1 MYKGIGS
8 ILGNEIERKMM
19 DSRIDEILK
28 ITSLVPTQEMKPT
41 PAPRVLPKTTG
52 KDDEIDYNYAR
63 ENYYNLIERNQDAV
77 EEMLEIAKQS
87 ENARSFEVV
96 GQLIKAGL
104 DANESLMKLHK
115 TKKELSAEK
124 SGPTQVTNALFVGS
138 TAELQK
144 LLKSKLKK
152 TK

>member
-1 MYKGIGS
+1 MKA
-8 ILGNEIERKMM
+8 
-19 DSRIDEILK
+19 DTRIDEILE
-28 ITSLVPTQEMKPT
+28 ITSLVPSSEMKPE
-41 PAPRVLPKTTG
+41 PASRVIPQKNG
-52 KDDEIDYNYAR
+52 KDDDIDYNYAR

-87 ENARSFEVV
+87 EHARSFEVV

-104 DANESLMKLHK
+104 DANEALMKLHK
-115 TKKELSAEK
+115 TKKELNAEN

-144 LLKSKLKK
+144 LLKSKLKE

>member
-1 MYKGIGS
+1 
-8 ILGNEIERKMM
+8 M
-19 DSRIDEILK
+19 DSRIDEILE
-28 ITSLVPTQEMKPT
+28 ITSLVPTSELKPE
-41 PAPRVLPKTTG
+41 PLSRIIPKTDG

-87 ENARSFEVV
+87 EHARSFEVV

-104 DANESLMKLHK
+104 DANEALMKLHK

-144 LLKSKLKK
+144 LLKSKLKE